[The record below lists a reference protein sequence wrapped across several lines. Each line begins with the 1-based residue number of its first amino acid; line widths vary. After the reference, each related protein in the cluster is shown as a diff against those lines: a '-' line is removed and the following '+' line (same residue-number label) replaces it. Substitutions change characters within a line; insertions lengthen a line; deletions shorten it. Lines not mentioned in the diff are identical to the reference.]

1 MKRLN
6 HKLGLCLLAAVSLT
20 VLSACATPT
29 PYQPVAVTDSPS
41 RQRGYSEVRIE
52 ENRYRLSFA
61 GNDMTKRETVENY
74 LLYRAAEVTISSGY
88 DWFEVISRNTDEKKR
103 ATTFDD
109 PYMNRF
115 SWRFYGRSRWSRWG
129 AFGAD
134 WGTDTVIYSRY
145 EATAEILMHKGA
157 KPDSDPNAYDAR
169 AVRANLEPTIIR
181 PGATQ

>member
-6 HKLGLCLLAAVSLT
+6 HKLGLTVLAAVSLT

-29 PYQPVAVTDSPS
+29 PYQPVAATDSPS

-52 ENRYRLSFA
+52 DNRYRLSFA

-74 LLYRAAEVTISSGY
+74 LLYRAAEVTINSGY

-169 AVRANLEPTIIR
+169 AVRANLEPSIIR
-181 PGATQ
+181 PDATR